1 MKEQQQV
8 QVRPGNLWQPLC
20 VLFWILQPLEI
31 FKYGSTL
38 MFSELVI
45 KWRIGHLTSQQGLG
59 HFTAMENFSNV
70 TFPKV
75 VLRKLNLVSKL
86 RLFCHMLFCFAF
98 NSEVFILA
106 SQNSTLPVVW
116 SSLWPPCR
124 RPQQELVK
132 FNFSQCLEFDFQGIV
147 EITLIGE
154 STELRR
160 PWFIYSSGNGGI
172 FFLNFTLY
180 HAGHFRTF
188 VSSFFKNHDNLFFR
202 SDSSDHSLKQP
213 FPTLWQKSVLDVS
226 LLYSVHQ
233 IYQAI
238 SVLTVLC
245 KQYSTSNDFQ
255 ILIPSAYFLRKMDA
269 NFLQL
274 TIHTWVRIYILPF
287 YQSMI
292 DVKCSFSWDVS
303 ERECISISNLQLA
316 EDKLSLQN
324 ILFNSTLNQFMKLKL
339 KK

>member
-8 QVRPGNLWQPLC
+8 QVSPGNLWQPLC
-20 VLFWILQPLEI
+20 VLFWILQPLEV

-124 RPQQELVK
+124 RPQQELVT

-172 FFLNFTLY
+172 FFF
-180 HAGHFRTF
+180 
-188 VSSFFKNHDNLFFR
+188 
-202 SDSSDHSLKQP
+202 
-213 FPTLWQKSVLDVS
+213 
-226 LLYSVHQ
+226 
-233 IYQAI
+233 
-238 SVLTVLC
+238 
-245 KQYSTSNDFQ
+245 
-255 ILIPSAYFLRKMDA
+255 
-269 NFLQL
+269 
-274 TIHTWVRIYILPF
+274 
-287 YQSMI
+287 
-292 DVKCSFSWDVS
+292 
-303 ERECISISNLQLA
+303 
-316 EDKLSLQN
+316 
-324 ILFNSTLNQFMKLKL
+324 
-339 KK
+339 